1 MVNNCILVVDDEIRM
16 RKLIK
21 DFLVAKGYSILEAED
36 GEKALEAFEENKN
49 KINLVLLDVMMPKL
63 DGWSVLRQIRQES
76 KVPIIMLTARGEEQ
90 DELFGFELGVDEY
103 ISKPF
108 SPKILVARVEA
119 ILKRTAPDSKE
130 VKDYGGVEIDKE
142 GRTVKV
148 DGKLIELSLRE
159 YELLTYLVENKDIAL
174 SRDKILNNVWNYDYY
189 GDSRTIDSHIKK
201 IRHKLIIIFL
211 ILVNNFVLGRFYL
224 YSKRQTLKSVYR
236 TVNDYYNNDKSENFE
251 EKLEQIAIQNNFDI
265 LIRNNENVNIYTSN
279 KDFYSTFGQMNE
291 MTSRFNIGVG
301 ELIEQS
307 DNFVIK
313 KIKDSKN
320 GITYILLSSTL
331 DNGYLLYIRIPISSI
346 QESVKIS
353 NNFLYL
359 MAGFAILIAAVIVS
373 YVSRKFTDPIL
384 ELNDIAKKMSNLD
397 FSHKYRIKDVDDEIN
412 NLGRSINVMSDKLER
427 TINQL
432 RNSNIELEKDIEEKS
447 KIDEMRKSFISDVS
461 HELKT
466 PIALIQGYSEGL
478 LENVNTDEE
487 SRKFYAEV
495 ILDETNKMDKLVKQ
509 LLELMKL
516 EYGKRQFNDKKFNI
530 VEVEK
535 EVVRKSKV
543 MLEEKKVKIE
553 FNLSEEINVFAD
565 DFYIEQV
572 ISNYITNAIKH
583 VKEIDGKKV
592 ISIVNEVN
600 IEKNKVRVKI
610 FNTGENIA
618 EEHINRIWNRF
629 YKVDESRNRTDGG
642 TGIGLSFVKAI
653 MNNYGN
659 RYGVTNKDDGVE
671 FYFDLD
677 LIV

>member
-1 MVNNCILVVDDEIRM
+1 MSKKQNPLKSVRV
-16 RKLIK
+16 KL
-21 DFLVAKGYSILEAED
+21 F
-36 GEKALEAFEENKN
+36 
-49 KINLVLLDVMMPKL
+49 M
-63 DGWSVLRQIRQES
+63 
-76 KVPIIMLTARGEEQ
+76 T
-90 DELFGFELGVDEY
+90 
-103 ISKPF
+103 
-108 SPKILVARVEA
+108 
-119 ILKRTAPDSKE
+119 
-130 VKDYGGVEIDKE
+130 
-142 GRTVKV
+142 
-148 DGKLIELSLRE
+148 LSL
-159 YELLTYLVENKDIAL
+159 V
-174 SRDKILNNVWNYDYY
+174 IL
-189 GDSRTIDSHIKK
+189 
-201 IRHKLIIIFL
+201 LIIIFL

-236 TVNDYYNNDKSENFE
+236 TVNDYYNNDKNENFE
-251 EKLEQIAIQNNFDI
+251 SQLEQIAIQNNFDI

-291 MTSRFNIGVG
+291 MTSRFNTGIG

-478 LENVNTDEE
+478 LENVNTDDE

-516 EYGKRQFNDKKFNI
+516 EYGKRQFNDSKFNI

-535 EVVRKSKV
+535 EVIRKSQV
-543 MLEEKKVKIE
+543 MLEEKNVSIE
-553 FNLSEEINVFAD
+553 FNAQDEIDVLAD

-572 ISNYITNAIKH
+572 VGNYITNAIKH
-583 VKEIDGKKV
+583 VKEVDGRKV

-618 EEHINRIWNRF
+618 EDHINRIWNRF

-659 RYGVTNKDDGVE
+659 RYGVANKEDGVE
-671 FYFDLD
+671 FYFDLN